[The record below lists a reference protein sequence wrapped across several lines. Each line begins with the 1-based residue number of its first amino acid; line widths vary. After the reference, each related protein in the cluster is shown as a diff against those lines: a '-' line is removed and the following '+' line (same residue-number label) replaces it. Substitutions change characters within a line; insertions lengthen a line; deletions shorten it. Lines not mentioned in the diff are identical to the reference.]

1 METQTFIIIVGFA
14 ILFVCCIYFFRSLHK
29 TLFVFPRERQVIADE
44 LEVEEALCLN
54 NIKTQIANASNSL
67 QSISNPLWKKV
78 QQNLID
84 NHARSILEEHYLNVR
99 NKLLEREDFGE
110 KYVQL
115 NYESNEEKLSTLFEQ
130 RPFVKFDLEPEFS
143 KVIMDAYAKFSS
155 DWFKMVNQSEVI
167 MRYGIEIPFPS
178 FSFGCVLVGNI
189 PIPSFFNNDGDIIYF
204 FPAFVIVLKRDF
216 STDFYPLTQ
225 VSLNVRE
232 DSMKF
237 VDYHQ
242 PKDSIIIGESW
253 EHSNKDGSRDARYN
267 DNERYLHCKFAHI
280 SIAGVSQL
288 FSFEASNYGLS
299 ILMSASYRSLQI
311 ELLDILDKRDTE
323 KDKIRELR
331 KQYLDQLG
339 VKVTITKT
347 TSPRINDKNIESSIY
362 PVFDLKA
369 ADPLFIDAVKWLIS
383 TQSVSPSSI
392 QRHFGIGYKRTLNIM
407 EQIEAAGIISSATTT
422 SSNKELEFTIDQFH
436 KWLDFQRSAA
446 HEKTTSNNSEN
457 RISKRSG
464 KHYVGEKHPTQPWV
478 WTEYSP
484 GKFDWRKDRSI
495 VSDNAS
501 DKLKPQEN
509 SSATKELN
517 DLIGLDGVK
526 DEITKLQNFIKIQ
539 LIRQSQGL
547 KISPISYHCVFTG
560 NPGTGKTTV
569 ARIVA
574 EIYRDMGI
582 LKKGHLVE
590 TDRSGLVAE
599 YIGQTAVKTNKVI
612 DSALDGVLFVDEAYS
627 LAPSSSNDFGHEAIA
642 TLLKRMEDDRDR
654 LVVIIAGYGKEMQTF
669 IDANPGLQ
677 SRFNRYIHF
686 DDYSAEDLLAIFEL
700 NLKKHQYKM
709 SDSAKTILKAF
720 LDNAVA
726 NKDKNFGNGR
736 FVRNIFE
743 KTLQNQATRLSALR
757 NLSKDTLQLITD
769 EDIPTN

>member
-29 TLFVFPRERQVIADE
+29 KLFIYPIERQKLSDE
-44 LEVEEALCLN
+44 LEEKEALCVE
-54 NIKTQIANASNSL
+54 NINIQIANVSKNL
-67 QSISNPLWKKV
+67 QTSSNPLWQMV

-84 NHARSILEEHYLNVR
+84 NHARSMLEDHYISVR
-99 NKLLEREDFGE
+99 NTLLEREDFSE
-110 KYVQL
+110 KYVQI
-115 NYESNEEKLSTLFEQ
+115 NYESNEKKISKL
-130 RPFVKFDLEPEFS
+130 FDDCPYVDLNIGPMYS
-143 KVIMDAYAKFSS
+143 KSVIDAYAKFSS
-155 DWFKMVNQSEVI
+155 AWFNMVNKSQLI
-167 MRYGIEIPFPS
+167 MQYGNSIS
-178 FSFGCVLVGNI
+178 FRSFNLGRVSIWNI
-189 PIPSFFNNDGDIIYF
+189 PIPSFMSYAGEIIYF
-204 FPAFVIVLKRDF
+204 FPSFVVVLKKDF
-216 STDFYPLTQ
+216 SIVFY
-225 VSLNVRE
+225 SLDKISFSLAERSE
-232 DSMKF
+232 KF
-237 VDYHQ
+237 LAYQH
-242 PKDSIIIGESW
+242 PTDSIIVGESW
-253 EHSNKDGSRDARYN
+253 EHSNKDGSRDARFTYN
-267 DNERYLHCKFAHI
+267 QRYLHCKI
-280 SIAGVSQL
+280 SEIIVLGTSGL
-288 FSFEASNYGLS
+288 FSFEVSNCVLS
-299 ILMSASYRSLQI
+299 SLMNLNYLNLQKELTDTTDESGSERQDTNI
-311 ELLDILDKRDTE
+311 E
-323 KDKIRELR
+323 
-331 KQYLDQLG
+331 
-339 VKVTITKT
+339 
-347 TSPRINDKNIESSIY
+347 NKNISSKPTTPTTKNKIIETSIY
-362 PVFDLKA
+362 PIFDLGG